1 MSLIQ
6 DSSGGVMI
14 KNMIKTSTALYTVKM
29 CVFVS
34 VVVRILG
41 KLAGSRPVVGLHLG
55 MILIN

>member
-1 MSLIQ
+1 
-6 DSSGGVMI
+6 MI